1 MTDDKLLERIN
12 NPEDIK
18 NFNKKELLSLANEI
32 RDLIVSTVATNGGHL
47 SSNLGVVELAIAIHY
62 VFDIKK
68 DRIIWDVGHQ
78 SYAHKLLTGRY
89 SMFSTLRQYGGIS
102 GFPKPSESQY
112 DYFGTGH
119 SSTSISAGLGIS
131 SACELKRDDFKV
143 ISVIGDG
150 AMTAGLAFE
159 GLNNAGHLK
168 KNLIVILNDN
178 EMSISKN
185 VGALSL
191 FLSRKVTGRF
201 ITERKKEIQKFFESL
216 PGIGG
221 GITQLLRKAEESI
234 IALLTPG
241 MLFEAFGFHY
251 IGVIDGHNLSQLI
264 DTLIGVRDMKGPV
277 FIHVMTKKGK
287 GYRPAESN
295 PSLFHG
301 VGPFDIE
308 TGRIL
313 KSQEDVPTY
322 TEIFSQTLI
331 RLAEQN
337 QKIIAITAA
346 MPEGTGLD
354 KFAERYPD
362 RYFDVGIA
370 EQHAVT
376 FAAGMAREGFIPVV
390 AIYSTFLQRAYDQ
403 IIHDV
408 CLQNL
413 HVIFAMDRAGIVGED
428 GPTHHGLFDISFLR
442 HIPNM
447 TIMSPKDENELQHM
461 MFAATIHNGPI
472 AVRYPR
478 GKGIGIKL
486 DNDLSRIH
494 IGKGE
499 ILTEGDNLAIFAIG
513 NTVYSALEAAEKLK
527 GEYGPIYVVNA
538 RFIKPLDRDLIINIA
553 QRVNAIVTIEDHVL
567 LGGFGS
573 AILELLS
580 DENIYISVK
589 RIGVPDKF
597 VEHGN
602 QKILRKKYK
611 IDSDGICES
620 LREAFN
626 SEVYIEA
633 FG

>member
-580 DENIYISVK
+580 DENICISVK

-611 IDSDGICES
+611 VDSDGICES